1 MKIDQHPFPANMLD
15 AEGKIKVLTSEAA
28 EKNASVDPQHRITTD
43 DAKGKGLLTESGSSG
58 KPPRSGIVITHQ
70 RQQEGWRQRRER
82 YRQQQ
87 EERRQEEWNR
97 HKDHWRCPFFIH
109 YWEEGIKLPTVED
122 CPECNGYY
130 RINRPVR
137 RFQSG
142 NQGLSIN
149 EPIRRK
155 ALVYDRLGAG
165 SGYMKGL
172 VNALHIFQETK
183 RNLKRW
189 QMQEFLMKK
198 YFTGILIY
206 VVWRQLGPTS
216 QCGKLSFLNGVQ
228 KV

>member
-15 AEGKIKVLTSEAA
+15 AEGKTKVLTSEAA
-28 EKNASVDPQHRITTD
+28 EKNTSVDPQHRITTD
-43 DAKGKGLLTESGSSG
+43 DAKGKGLLRESGSSR

-70 RQQEGWRQRRER
+70 RQQEGWRQRRDR

-109 YWEEGIKLPTVED
+109 CWEEGIKLPTIED

-130 RINRPVR
+130 GVNLPER

-149 EPIRRK
+149 EPIRGK
-155 ALVYDRLGAG
+155 ASVYDRLGPG
-165 SGYMKGL
+165 SVYMRGL
-172 VNALHIFQETK
+172 VNALHIFRETK
-183 RNLKRW
+183 RNLKR
-189 QMQEFLMKK
+189 
-198 YFTGILIY
+198 
-206 VVWRQLGPTS
+206 
-216 QCGKLSFLNGVQ
+216 
-228 KV
+228 